1 MAVSNFHLRHQGPVL
16 AGLARVAWAALT
28 QKIDPAAPPPT
39 CPGPVYTELVPPR
52 PDALVG
58 DLVRWAGG
66 DARAW
71 RGRLPAYMFPQWGF
85 PSLARTL
92 NGVPYPLPKVLNQ
105 GCRIT
110 VEEPLPAGEVLR
122 LESHL
127 HGVDDNGQRARLH
140 QRLVTTTDSGGRV
153 VADVFAYVPL
163 AKKKKGGK
171 HSGPPIVPLD
181 CREIARRQLRSNAG
195 LEFAILTGDFNPVHW
210 LRAYARLAGFKSTIL
225 HGFGTLSIAVEAVI
239 AGQWSGDIRRFGGV
253 DVRFTR
259 PLVLPAKLGVFVGAA
274 DAEGRIP
281 LAVGKAPGG
290 AAVMLGHIW
299 PKEPLKLPAAA
310 SALEE
315 Q

>member
-1 MAVSNFHLRHQGPVL
+1 
-16 AGLARVAWAALT
+16 
-28 QKIDPAAPPPT
+28 
-39 CPGPVYTELVPPR
+39 
-52 PDALVG
+52 
-58 DLVRWAGG
+58 
-66 DARAW
+66 
-71 RGRLPAYMFPQWGF
+71 MFPQWGF